1 MTLQDFQKLP
11 SSVQREFV
19 LNACEQLYTVR
30 IDPDLTIDLFYSYN
44 GDFFVELYIS
54 KKKERLISI
63 KSFYYN
69 DHHFRKFLV
78 DIEISEA
85 FEILRKK

>member
-1 MTLQDFQKLP
+1 MTHQDFQKLP
-11 SSVQREFV
+11 SSIQREFV
-19 LNACEQLYTVR
+19 LNACEQLFTIR
-30 IDPDLTIDLFYSYN
+30 IDRDLTIDLFFSYN

-54 KKKERLISI
+54 KKKKGIIKI

-69 DHHFRKFLV
+69 DQHIQKFLV
-78 DIEISEA
+78 DKEISEA

>member
-1 MTLQDFQKLP
+1 MTHQDFQKLP

-19 LNACEQLYTVR
+19 LNACEQLFTVR
-30 IDPDLTIDLFYSYN
+30 IGPDLTIDLFYSYN

-54 KKKERLISI
+54 KKKERLINI
-63 KSFYYN
+63 KSFCYN

-85 FEILRKK
+85 FESLRKK